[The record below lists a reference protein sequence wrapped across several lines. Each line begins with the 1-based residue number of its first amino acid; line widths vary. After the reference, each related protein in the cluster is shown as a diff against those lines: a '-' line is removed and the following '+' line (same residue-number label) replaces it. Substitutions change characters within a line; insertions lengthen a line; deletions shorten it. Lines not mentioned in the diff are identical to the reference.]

1 MTLARME
8 LPASAAALLRRTHAI
23 LDAHLTPHTPGGEGW
38 RLGGGT
44 VLAARWRHRDSD
56 GLDVQVHAR
65 TERAYLGRER
75 NPALWRKLYAA
86 GATHIDFEAAP
97 AIKFGREGRIELLE
111 ARPIP
116 RLGHE
121 RTVVDGAE
129 VTVLVPAQILT
140 GKLVRRG
147 VSPPVRDL
155 YDLAVAQRV
164 DPEAAA
170 VAVNAL
176 SAHTAAAAA
185 AWWTAGEA
193 GYRREGQREIR
204 GVPEAYRLLSGNPAC
219 AAREALRDAR
229 YRALELAVSVDR
241 AVVCLESRKLAL
253 KLVYDT
259 PDAARAGFEQSGVN
273 LALQSLG
280 VSSGRVRDEVDDAF
294 ERGEN
299 RSIHAY
305 YGDSVLRGSGQD
317 RPDG

>member
-1 MTLARME
+1 MTPARLE
-8 LPASAAALLRRTHAI
+8 LPAPAADLLRRTRAI

-38 RLGGGT
+38 RLGGGS
-44 VLAARWRHRDSD
+44 VLAARWKHRESD

-97 AIKFGREGRIELLE
+97 AIEFGREGRIELLE
-111 ARPIP
+111 VRPIP

-121 RTVVDGAE
+121 RTLVDDAE
-129 VTVLVPAQILT
+129 VTVLAPAQILT

-147 VSPPVRDL
+147 LSPPVRDL

-164 DPEAAA
+164 DPGAAA

-176 SAHTAAAAA
+176 SAYTAAAAA
-185 AWWTAGEA
+185 TWWTVAEA

-204 GVPEAYRLLSGNPAC
+204 GVPEAYRSLSGNPGR
-219 AAREALRDAR
+219 AAREALREAR
-229 YRALELAVSVDR
+229 YRALEIAVSVDR
-241 AVVCLESRKLAL
+241 AVVRLDSRKLAL
-253 KLVYDT
+253 RLVYGT
-259 PDAARAGFEQSGVN
+259 PDAARAGFEKSGVN
-273 LALQSLG
+273 LALQGLG
-280 VSSGRVRDEVDDAF
+280 VSNGRVRKEVDDAF

-305 YGDSVLRGSGQD
+305 DGDSVLREPERVLS
-317 RPDG
+317 